1 MKSPKLPQR
10 IGFVAAVSVCKAIVS
25 NADSTSNKAQLWE
38 LSSPSEA
45 AKAAAQATY
54 KLPEPPLSQ
63 PR

>member
-10 IGFVAAVSVCKAIVS
+10 IGFVAAVSVSRAIAS
-25 NADSTSNKAQLWE
+25 NADSTSVKAQLWE

-45 AKAAAQATY
+45 AKTAAQATY
-54 KLPEPPLSQ
+54 KLPDPLLSQ